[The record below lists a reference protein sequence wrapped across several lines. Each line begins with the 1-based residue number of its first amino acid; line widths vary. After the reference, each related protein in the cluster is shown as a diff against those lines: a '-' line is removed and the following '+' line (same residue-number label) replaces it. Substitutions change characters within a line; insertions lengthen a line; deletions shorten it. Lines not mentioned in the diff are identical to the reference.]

1 MTKALRS
8 ALSAAV
14 ASGAGSSS
22 YRAPVLPLQ
31 LISVAC
37 LTNLSHNFPHRSL
50 RSDLHVVVLGD
61 PFVGL
66 VHPCKIYNI
75 LTVAAPVLYIGP
87 RPSHLSETL
96 GSLDGRYYS
105 ASVAHGEVSAV
116 QEIQRFRERC
126 ENSHR
131 QTPPAV
137 REFFS
142 KKRSF
147 QNSWLLWSSFSDN
160 TLPN

>member
-8 ALSAAV
+8 SLSAAV

-87 RPSHLSETL
+87 RPSHLTEIFESKESESKD
-96 GSLDGRYYS
+96 GGPGMEPQRSLYAS
-105 ASVAHGEVSAV
+105 AGHGEVQRV
-116 QEIQRFRERC
+116 VEEIERLRRE
-126 ENSHR
+126 S
-131 QTPPAV
+131 
-137 REFFS
+137 
-142 KKRSF
+142 
-147 QNSWLLWSSFSDN
+147 
-160 TLPN
+160 